1 MAQYFSSMHKA
12 LGLILKIVP
21 KKELSQQRKKIQIE
35 RDGLEKGPKLH
46 PLCPIK
52 PTVLYNPLE
61 GFNNHKRRILWH
73 VKFKFEMPKGLFK
86 EHNPILHLHVADGC
100 SQCYNMKL
108 NIF

>member
-1 MAQYFSSMHKA
+1 MHFVSCSRHFTGNQCYTTFPS
-12 LGLILKIVP
+12 LW
-21 KKELSQQRKKIQIE
+21 KIQIE
-35 RDGLEKGPKLH
+35 RDGLEKGPKLQ
-46 PLCPIK
+46 PLCQIK

-61 GFNNHKRRILWH
+61 GFNNHKRRILRP

-108 NIF
+108 SIF